1 MNPGRKRQDNPER
14 MKLHKLGYSDY
25 QIAEMTGTTQAT
37 ILSWRRV
44 RGLPRLSEQRVKGK
58 NKVKLAHGGV
68 PMEKALT
75 PGQCEDMRMFLSA
88 LALAARHTR
97 RPDVGAFI
105 RAYRKVTI

>member
-25 QIAEMTGTTQAT
+25 QIAEMTGTTPAT

-68 PMEKALT
+68 PMDKALT
-75 PGQCEDMRMFLSA
+75 PSECEDMRMFLSV
-88 LALAARHTR
+88 LALAARYTKN
-97 RPDVGAFI
+97 PDVGSFM
-105 RAYRKVTI
+105 RQYRRVYS